1 MRNIPAPPRS
11 RYTRPR
17 VLGGKC
23 PPIYQFGYKN
33 VMSMGRKTSLYVDAL
48 GDSILAARDGA
59 VSEIKRHGRRSLIF
73 RELIRR
79 YDETW
84 DGKTDIDAGVRW
96 AHLLGAADRKERLLT
111 KLLEFGLAHQ
121 IAIVDYIE
129 RYWAAKARHDTLP
142 PLPGRTGTLGSVGAR
157 ASER

>member
-1 MRNIPAPPRS
+1 MVAADLRRPGASVDAPASPRDVGS
-11 RYTRPR
+11 CS
-17 VLGGKC
+17 L
-23 PPIYQFGYKN
+23 IYQFGYRK
-33 VMSMGRKTSLYVDAL
+33 VMGRKTSIYVDTV

-79 YDETW
+79 YDRICGDPPDLSAAEWSVLVDAGETW

-96 AHLLGAADRKERLLT
+96 ARLLGAANRKERLLK
-111 KLLEFGLAHQ
+111 KLLDLGLAHQ

-129 RYWAAKARHDTLP
+129 RYW
-142 PLPGRTGTLGSVGAR
+142 
-157 ASER
+157 